1 MRFLIPTELVNSNTK
16 CVTLIY
22 DHHHSL
28 PITFHWQQATYNA
41 SDHSIYEMFIVLLDH
56 RLLTRRSQLY
66 VVHNLS
72 LLFQFIHWLL
82 VIILI

>member
-28 PITFHWQQATYNA
+28 PITFHCNA

-72 LLFQFIHWLL
+72 LLF
-82 VIILI
+82 